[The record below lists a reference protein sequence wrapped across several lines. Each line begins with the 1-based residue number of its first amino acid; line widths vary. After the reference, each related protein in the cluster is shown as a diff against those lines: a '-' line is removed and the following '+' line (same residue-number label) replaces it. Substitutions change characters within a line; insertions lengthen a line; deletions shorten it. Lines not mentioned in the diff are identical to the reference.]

1 MLSNATDRVQSTG
14 SAYLTDTANDETMV
28 QFLLDFKSRV
38 DRLVAG
44 PFIRDSD
51 FAQAGR
57 VAFETF
63 VNKRQNKPAEMFAK
77 YLDGKMR
84 GGARG
89 LTDDELE
96 RTFDEVLAIFRYTQ
110 GSSLFPRTD

>member
-1 MLSNATDRVQSTG
+1 
-14 SAYLTDTANDETMV
+14 MV
-28 QFLLDFKSRV
+28 QFLLDFKARV

-44 PFIRDSD
+44 PFIRDSE

-57 VAFETF
+57 VAFEAF
-63 VNKRQNKPAEMFAK
+63 VNKRQNKPAEMMAK
-77 YLDGKMR
+77 YIDNKMR
-84 GGARG
+84 GVGARG

-110 GSSLFPRTD
+110 GSSSTSGPD

>member
-1 MLSNATDRVQSTG
+1 
-14 SAYLTDTANDETMV
+14 MV
-28 QFLLDFKSRV
+28 QFLLDFKARV

-63 VNKRQNKPAEMFAK
+63 VNKRQNKPAEMMAK
-77 YLDGKMR
+77 FIDGKMR
-84 GGARG
+84 GGSRG
-89 LTDDELE
+89 LSDDELE

-110 GSSLFPRTD
+110 GALACVVSSLTT